1 MQIFTF
7 GTVYNGSLHVPAKLP
22 FDWLNVAEILRI
34 FDIWSP
40 PAILNLRNM
49 QISTFRMVY
58 SQSLPIS
65 TKFRHNWLNSC
76 GDIAI
81 F

>member
-7 GTVYNGSLHVPAKLP
+7 CTIYNGNLHVPAKLP
-22 FDWLNVAEILRI
+22 FDWLNGCRDIANFR
-34 FDIWSP
+34 FPIWSL

-58 SQSLPIS
+58 SLSL
-65 TKFRHNWLNSC
+65 H
-76 GDIAI
+76 I
-81 F
+81 FT